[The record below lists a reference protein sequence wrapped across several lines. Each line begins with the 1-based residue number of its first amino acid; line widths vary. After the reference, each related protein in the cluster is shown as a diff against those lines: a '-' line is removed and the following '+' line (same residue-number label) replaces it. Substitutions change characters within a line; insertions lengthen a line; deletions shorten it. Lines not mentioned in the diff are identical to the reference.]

1 MAEKPPLRPDEV
13 RRILRELAP
22 LSGDRRIILIGG
34 QAVAFWAAL
43 FRLEE
48 RASEAKLFTSADID
62 FEGAAQ
68 SARRAGELLGGNV
81 QVPEID
87 RHTPNTGLVIFTDSD
102 GVERELDFLMAPYGL
117 SAREVRDTAIRLN
130 VAKPGAPEIPVW
142 VMHPERCMES
152 RVHNVVGLR
161 QYGPIALDQL
171 RRSVVCAREFSRRL
185 LDEDPEGE
193 MNHMRD
199 VLRLNERV
207 FKKCLTVRAF
217 RDVYF
222 DHGVDPFEAV
232 LVDERL
238 PEQFRDRRYP
248 QRVSMIAQRRRRSEA
263 QRRRY
268 AHSRRPQ
275 TQAQPGGP
283 NPGKA
288 RTRR

>member
-1 MAEKPPLRPDEV
+1 MAQKPPLPPDEV
-13 RRILRELAP
+13 RRVLRELAP

-34 QAVAFWAAL
+34 QAVAFWAAF

-48 RASEAKLFTSADID
+48 PASEAKLFTSKDID
-62 FEGAAQ
+62 FEGAGQ
-68 SARRAGELLGGNV
+68 SARRAGELLGGDV
-81 QVPEID
+81 QIPEID
-87 RHTPNTGLVIFTDSD
+87 RHTPNTGLVIFYDSD

-130 VAKPGAPEIPVW
+130 VAKPGAEEIPVW

-152 RVHNVVGLR
+152 RVHNVVGLH
-161 QYGPIALDQL
+161 QTGPIAIDQL
-171 RRSVVCAREFSRRL
+171 HRSVVCAREFSRRL
-185 LDEDPEGE
+185 LDADPEGE
-193 MNHMRD
+193 KNHLRA

-232 LVDERL
+232 LLDERL
-238 PEQFRDRRYP
+238 PERFRSRRYP
-248 QRVSMIAQRRRRSEA
+248 QMVSMIAERRRRSEA

-268 AHSRRPQ
+268 APSRRNASP
-275 TQAQPGGP
+275 AQRAVLKPRQVR
-283 NPGKA
+283 K
-288 RTRR
+288 RR